1 MESIADWLAT
11 WGDNLW
17 TWIVLPV
24 VAVLGVYLTVRSGVV
39 QIRLIPEMFRTLTD
53 KTPRDADG
61 RPQSVSSFQ
70 AFTMSAASRVGTG
83 NIAGVATAIAIG
95 GPGAVFWMWL
105 MAAIGAASAFA
116 ESSLAQLF
124 KVRDSDGF
132 RGGPAYYMA
141 RGLNARWMGVVF
153 AVILIFCFPFAFSAL
168 QANTIA
174 LTSATAIETLSGID
188 ASWLPFVIGLATAGL
203 TALVVFGGVRRIA
216 DVTQVLVPVMALAYL
231 LLGLGVVAVNI
242 EQLPGAFVSI
252 YTDAFGFNEVLGAAL
267 GQIILTGAKRGM
279 FSNEAGLGSAPNAGA
294 AAAVTHPVKQGLVQS
309 LGVYFDTM
317 IVCSITAFLVL
328 VAVPI
333 EQGGPSGIE
342 LTQLALETSLG
353 SWTSIAL
360 AVVVFMLAFSSII
373 GNYYYGE
380 ASIEFISSRRWVLM
394 VFRVL
399 VVLAVLAGSVASA
412 AVVWNAA
419 DAVMGV
425 MALINLVAVA
435 LLSGLVFRLLRDYTR
450 QRRDGLDPVFTR
462 DLMPDVKGIACW
474 EDADTVTGPIDL
486 STRRR
491 QSAKHRDHLHGTRAA
506 EPRR

>member
-1 MESIADWLAT
+1 MESIETWLAAR
-11 WGDNLW
+11 GDELW
-17 TWIVLPV
+17 TWIVLPIV
-24 VAVLGVYLTVRSGVV
+24 VVLGLYLTIRSGVV
-39 QIRLIPEMFRTLTD
+39 QLRLLPEMFRTLSD

-141 RGLNARWMGVVF
+141 KGLKARWMGIVF

-174 LTSATAIETLSGID
+174 ITSATAIETMTGVGGAWMPWIIGIVT
-188 ASWLPFVIGLATAGL
+188 AVLTGLI
-203 TALVVFGGVRRIA
+203 VFGGVRRIA
-216 DVTQVLVPVMALAYL
+216 DVTQVLVPVMALVYL
-231 LLGLGVVAVNI
+231 LLGLAVVVVNI
-242 EQLPGAFVSI
+242 EQLPAAIASI
-252 YTDAFGFNEVLGAAL
+252 YTQAFGFNEVLGAAI
-267 GQIILTGAKRGM
+267 GQIILVGAKRGM

-333 EQGGPSGIE
+333 EQGGPEGIE
-342 LTQLALETSLG
+342 LTQIALETSLG

-360 AVVVFMLAFSSII
+360 AVVVFLLAFSSII

-380 ASIEFISSRRWVLM
+380 ASIEFISTRRSVLFG
-394 VFRVL
+394 FRTL

-412 AVVWNAA
+412 GVVWSAA
-419 DAVMGV
+419 DAVMGL
-425 MALINLVAVA
+425 MAIINLVAVA
-435 LLSGLVFRLLRDYTR
+435 LLSGLVFRLLRDYMR
-450 QRRDGLDPVFTR
+450 QRREGLDPVFTR
-462 DLMPDVKGIACW
+462 DLMPDVEGITCW
-474 EDADTVTGPIDL
+474 EDAATVTGPIDQIV
-486 STRRR
+486 RRR
-491 QSAKHRDHLHGTRAA
+491 QAAKHRDHLHATG
-506 EPRR
+506 E

>member
-1 MESIADWLAT
+1 MEELETWLGT
-11 WGDNLW
+11 WGDHLW
-17 TWIVLPV
+17 TWIVLPI
-24 VAVLGVYLTVRSGVV
+24 VAALGLYLTVRSGVV
-39 QIRLIPEMFRTLTD
+39 QIRLLPEMFRTLSD
-53 KTPRDADG
+53 KTPLDADG
-61 RPQSVSSFQ
+61 KPQSVSSFQ

-124 KVRDSDGF
+124 KVRDSQGF

-141 RGLNARWMGVVF
+141 KGLGARWMGVVF

-174 LTSATAIETLSGID
+174 ITSASAIETMTGVGGE
-188 ASWLPFVIGLATAGL
+188 WLPLIIGLVTAAL

-216 DVTQVLVPVMALAYL
+216 EVTQVLVPVMALAYL
-231 LLGLGVVAVNI
+231 LLGLAVVVVNI
-242 EQLPGAFVSI
+242 EQLPGAFASI
-252 YTDAFGFNEVLGAAL
+252 FTQAFGFNQVLGATL
-267 GQIILTGAKRGM
+267 GQIILVGAKRGM

-333 EQGGPSGIE
+333 EAGGLEGIE
-342 LTQLALETSLG
+342 LTQFALESSLG
-353 SWTSIAL
+353 EWTSIAL

-380 ASIEFISSRRWVLM
+380 ASIEFISARPIVLT

-399 VVLAVLAGSVASA
+399 VVLAILVGSVASA
-412 AVVWNAA
+412 SVVWSAA
-419 DAVMGV
+419 DGVMGL
-425 MALINLVAVA
+425 MAITNLVALA
-435 LLSGLVFRLLRDYTR
+435 LLSGLVFRLLKDYTR
-450 QRRDGLDPVFTR
+450 QRREGLDPVFTR
-462 DLMPDVKGIACW
+462 DLLPDVKGITCW
-474 EDADTVTGPIDL
+474 EDSLSVTGPLDVV
-486 STRRR
+486 TRRR
-491 QSAKHRDHLHGTRAA
+491 QSEKHRDHLHTRGS
-506 EPRR
+506 

>member
-1 MESIADWLAT
+1 MEAIETWLAT
-11 WGDNLW
+11 WGDHLW
-17 TWIVLPV
+17 TWIVLPI
-24 VAVLGVYLTVRSGVV
+24 VALLGVYLTVRTGVV
-39 QIRLIPEMFRTLTD
+39 QIRLLPEMFRTLTD
-53 KTPRDADG
+53 KTPLDADG
-61 RPQSVSSFQ
+61 KPQSVSSFQ

-95 GPGAVFWMWL
+95 GPGAVFWMWT

-124 KVRDSDGF
+124 KVRDADGF

-141 RGLNARWMGVVF
+141 KGLGARWMGVVF

-174 LTSATAIETLSGID
+174 ITSTTAIETLTGTD
-188 ASWLPFVIGLATAGL
+188 GAWLPLIAGIVTAAL
-203 TALVVFGGVRRIA
+203 TALVVFGGLRRIA
-216 DVTQVLVPVMALAYL
+216 EVTQVLVPVMALAYL
-231 LLGLGVVAVNI
+231 LLGLAVVIVNL
-242 EQLPGAFVSI
+242 EQLPVVFGSI
-252 YTDAFGFNEVLGAAL
+252 FAQAFGFNQVLGATL
-267 GQIILTGAKRGM
+267 GQIILIGAKRGM

-317 IVCSITAFLVL
+317 IVCSVTAFLVL
-328 VAVPI
+328 VAVPT
-333 EQGGPSGIE
+333 EPGGPQGIE

-380 ASIEFISSRRWVLM
+380 ASIEFISSRRSVLL
-394 VFRVL
+394 VFRTL

-425 MALINLVAVA
+425 MAVINLIALA
-435 LLSGLVFRLLRDYTR
+435 LLSGIVFRLLNDYTR
-450 QRRDGLDPVFTR
+450 QRRQDLDPVFTR
-462 DLMPDVKGIACW
+462 DLLSDVKGITCW
-474 EDADTVTGPIDL
+474 EDAASVTGPIDIT
-486 STRRR
+486 TRRR
-491 QSAKHRDHLHGTRAA
+491 QAAKHRDHLHSRQ
-506 EPRR
+506 E

>member
-1 MESIADWLAT
+1 MEELETWLAT
-11 WGDNLW
+11 WGDHLW
-17 TWIVLPV
+17 TWIVLPI
-24 VAVLGVYLTVRSGVV
+24 VAVLGVYLTVRTGVV
-39 QIRLIPEMFRTLTD
+39 QIRLLPEMFRTLSD
-53 KTPRDADG
+53 KTPLDAEG
-61 RPQSVSSFQ
+61 KPQSVSSFQ
-70 AFTMSAASRVGTG
+70 AFSISAASRVGVG

-95 GPGAVFWMWL
+95 GPGAVFWMWT

-124 KVRDSDGF
+124 KERDGQGFF

-141 RGLNARWMGVVF
+141 KGLGLRWMGVVF

-174 LTSATAIETLSGID
+174 ITTAGAVETMTGFESE
-188 ASWLPFVIGLATAGL
+188 WLPLIAGLVTAGL
-203 TALVVFGGVRRIA
+203 TALTVFGGVRRIA
-216 DVTQVLVPVMALAYL
+216 DVAQILVPVMALAYL
-231 LLGLGVVAVNI
+231 LLGLAVVVVNAD
-242 EQLPGAFVSI
+242 QLPVVFASI
-252 YTDAFGFNEVLGAAL
+252 YTQAFGFNQVLGATL
-267 GQIILTGAKRGM
+267 GQIILVGAKRGM

-309 LGVYFDTM
+309 LGVYFDTI

-333 EQGGPSGIE
+333 QPDGPQGVE

-380 ASIEFISSRRWVLM
+380 ASIEFISSRPIVLT
-394 VFRVL
+394 VFRTL

-419 DAVMGV
+419 DAVMGI
-425 MALINLVAVA
+425 MAIINLIALA
-435 LLSGLVFRLLRDYTR
+435 LLSGLVFRLLKDYTR

-462 DLMPDVKGIACW
+462 DLLPDVKGITCW
-474 EDADTVTGPIDL
+474 EDSLSVTGPLDVV
-486 STRRR
+486 TRRGQPEKR
-491 QSAKHRDHLHGTRAA
+491 GDHLDTRGS
-506 EPRR
+506 